1 METIDNSTSTSSDED
16 IRQLRLDK
24 VQKLRDKNV
33 NPYPTTGNRTVY
45 AGDLHDEYGE
55 LEPEHHTGV
64 IQSVAGRI
72 VLKRDMGKLSFAT
85 LRDST
90 GTIQLFVSK
99 ADMGD
104 EFDAF
109 VDLDLGDWV
118 SATGEV
124 ITSKKG
130 ELSVRTSAVSL
141 LSKCLR
147 PLPDKFKGM
156 TDVDQIYRQR
166 ELDLIMNEESRKR
179 FEIRHRAISSVR
191 KTLFDRGYV
200 EVEGPVLHDEPGGAT
215 ARPFVTHHNALDM
228 DLHLRIALE
237 LHLKRLVVGG
247 IEKVFEI
254 GRVFRNE
261 GLSTRH
267 NPEFTMMECYEAFGD
282 YNTMMELTE
291 SIVENAAND
300 AIGRTDIELDGTK
313 VSLAA
318 PYRRATMIDLVKDA
332 IGEEMHP
339 SMDREKAVEIAKSNG
354 LEKIEDFWGVGKIIG
369 ELYELHCEK
378 HLIQPTFVM
387 DYPREISPLAK
398 QKSDDEEITE
408 RFELVIAGRE
418 LGNAFSELNDP
429 IEQRARFEAEQ
440 AARDAG
446 DDEAGSI
453 DEPYIRALEY
463 GLPPTGGLGIGMDRL
478 AMLLAETLTIR
489 DVVLFP
495 TLRPEA

>member
-1 METIDNSTSTSSDED
+1 METVDNSASTSTDEE

-24 VQKLRDKNV
+24 VQELRDKNV
-33 NPYPTTGNRTVY
+33 NPYPTTGERTVY
-45 AGDLHDEYGE
+45 AKELHEKYDD
-55 LEPEHHTGV
+55 LEPESHTGI
-64 IQSVAGRI
+64 IQSVAGRLI
-72 VLKRDMGKLSFAT
+72 LKRDMGKLSFAT
-85 LRDST
+85 LRDSS

-99 ADMGD
+99 ADMANN
-104 EFDAF
+104 FDAF

-130 ELSVRTSAVSL
+130 ELSIKTSSVVL

-179 FEIRHRAISSVR
+179 FEIRHKAIASVR
-191 KTLFDRGYV
+191 RSLSERGYV
-200 EVEGPVLHDEPGGAT
+200 EVEGPVLMDEPGGAT

-237 LHLKRLVVGG
+237 LPLKRLVVGG

-261 GLSTRH
+261 GISTRH

-282 YNTMMELTE
+282 YNTMMNLTE
-291 SIVENAAND
+291 SIVENAAKD
-300 AIGRTDIELDGTK
+300 SIGRTDIKIDDLEI
-313 VSLAA
+313 SLAA
-318 PYRRATMIDLVKDA
+318 PFRRASMIDLVQEA
-332 IGEEMHP
+332 IGIEMHP
-339 SMDREKAVEIAKSNG
+339 SMDKDEAIKIAKENG
-354 LEKIEDFWGVGKIIG
+354 LDKIEGFWGVGKIIG

-378 HLIQPTFVM
+378 NLIQPTFVL

-398 QKSDDEEITE
+398 QKPDDPEITE
-408 RFELVIAGRE
+408 RFELVVAGRE

-429 IEQRARFEAEQ
+429 IEQRNRFEDEQ
-440 AARDAG
+440 KARDAG
-446 DDEAGSI
+446 DDEAGTI
-453 DEPYIRALEY
+453 DEPYLRALEY

-495 TLRPEA
+495 TLRSEK